1 MRCCAL
7 WLAMLTAEA
16 AGQTVVDARLL
27 RPVSTYRTRSG
38 DEIAAQITTPLCL
51 AGGGRLP
58 DDVTLRGAVTHVHKI
73 GLGLIHE
80 SAGLKLDFRQVVLA
94 DGRSVPVEARL
105 LDINNAR
112 ERVDKHGAVHGIR
125 ATASLSNRAAQRL
138 VFAATGH
145 PLLMVPLFAAE
156 TAALRFPDPEID
168 YGAGTEIRV
177 SIQFPELPGNVSAC
191 PSGAGLTAG
200 QTAELTSLVA
210 GLPAWSYSAGQPQ
223 DPVTLAYVGS
233 AEEIATAFAAAGWSG
248 SLGHNA
254 ATRWNVFRAIAED
267 RAYPDAP
274 MRTLLLEGAEPD
286 FGLQKALDTFEK
298 RDHLRIW
305 RRAQQDFDGR
315 PVWASAATRDVA
327 ATFSMR
333 PFGFAHRIESD
344 VDLERDKV
352 VHDLKFTGCVDAV
365 QYVGRPAAALYGPD
379 ARQGLQTD
387 GRVAVVFFNSCQE
400 PRLTIADR
408 HSGPPPPLAVRCVR
422 RVTLTA
428 RNHFL
433 RDNIVWRSAEAG
445 RIGLDFFR
453 AWFAERKAEKKGR
466 ALYARISGRS
476 DAVKGRQRTAE

>member
-1 MRCCAL
+1 
-7 WLAMLTAEA
+7 MLSAGA

-27 RPVSTYRTRSG
+27 DPVSTYRTRSG
-38 DEIAAQITTPLCL
+38 DEISAQITTSLCL
-51 AGGGRLP
+51 PGGGRLP
-58 DDVTLRGAVTHVHKI
+58 DDVTLRGAVTHVHKV

-80 SAGLKLDFRQVVLA
+80 SAGLHLDFRRIVLA
-94 DGRSVPVEARL
+94 DGRSYPVEARL
-105 LDINNAR
+105 LDIDNAR
-112 ERVDKHGAVHGIR
+112 ERVDRHGAVHGIR

-145 PLLMVPLFAAE
+145 PFLMVPLFAVE
-156 TAALRFPDPEID
+156 TVALRFPDPEID

-177 SIQFPELPGNVSAC
+177 FIQFPEELGNVSAC
-191 PSGAGLTAG
+191 PSGADLAAG
-200 QTAELTSLVA
+200 HAAELTSLVA

-223 DPVTLAYVGS
+223 DPITLVYVGS
-233 AEEIATAFAAAGWSG
+233 AEEIAAAFAAAGWTG

-274 MRTLLLEGAEPD
+274 MRTLLLEGAEAD
-286 FGLQKALDTFEK
+286 FGFQKALDTFEK

-333 PFGFAHRIESD
+333 PFGFAHRIEND

-352 VHDLKFTGCVDAV
+352 IHDLKFTGCVDAV
-365 QYVGRPAAALYGPD
+365 QYAGRPAAALYGPD

-387 GRVAVVFFNSCQE
+387 GRVAVVFLNSCQE
-400 PRLTIADR
+400 PRLAIAVR
-408 HSGPPPPLAVRCVR
+408 RSGPEPPLALRCVR

-433 RDNIVWRSAEAG
+433 RDNVVWRSAEAG
-445 RIGLDFFR
+445 RIGFDLFR
-453 AWFAERKAEKKGR
+453 AWLADRKAEKKSR
-466 ALYARISGRS
+466 ALYARISAPAAS
-476 DAVKGRQRTAE
+476 PKQPAP